1 MSLVEH
7 HGGCVNML
15 SLIYFSENFRV
26 QEYFLKSGESWSEF
40 SGTTWGLCKDMKFN
54 LFF

>member
-1 MSLVEH
+1 
-7 HGGCVNML
+7 ML

-26 QEYFLKSGESWSEF
+26 SKNFLKSGESWIEF
-40 SGTTWGLCKDMKFN
+40 SGTTCGNMVSMGLCRDMKFN